1 MFGAL
6 VKINLELSPDRQQ
19 FANVFFGFTVKAK
32 QPSPCELGC
41 LLIVVSVSPELSG
54 FDGFSNPCRP
64 CRPVA
69 LEEFFP
75 SQESP

>member
-1 MFGAL
+1 MGHRPL
-6 VKINLELSPDRQQ
+6 PLLLGEEWELESGQVASAAGSPK
-19 FANVFFGFTVKAK
+19 VIKPKAK

-41 LLIVVSVSPELSG
+41 LLIVVSIRL
-54 FDGFSNPCRP
+54 SNPCRP

-75 SQESP
+75 FQESR